1 MDRPGNPGNLGTLIR
16 SCDALGAS
24 GLVVTGH
31 AVDLYDPATI
41 TASRGSIF
49 ALPVVQAASH
59 AEVLQWVASVRERLG
74 RCDLV
79 GTDEHADT
87 DLAAHD
93 FTAPTVL
100 VVGNETHG
108 LSRAYRDACDA
119 VVRIPMSG
127 SASSLN
133 VSVAASIAIYE
144 VVRQRA
150 GDAGLL
156 RDDRPK
162 TVGATDR
169 LDYHRRCEAP
179 TERRRRGT
187 QSRPGERDVRFG
199 RQRQPSADAVSRHA
213 RTAAAWARARP
224 QRDPGRARRRL
235 RRVHHLALHDGDRRH
250 LLPVG
255 RGAERDG
262 AVLPQHGD
270 RALHAG
276 HRRDRGGRVRAF
288 LEAVGRAVLSVHDP
302 AEHVAWLGHQRRDH
316 PGLPGG
322 SHRRAAGDHR
332 RARRLGRGP
341 HRLPHRLSDARARAV
356 LQGGPDAR
364 VSGHR
369 DRRRHQPL
377 GVGRAA
383 EGRHRL
389 RPPSSLRA
397 RFRSR

>member
-1 MDRPGNPGNLGTLIR
+1 MSNRVKRHRSRTFVLEGVQPITRALAHGWTFEAVIHESGAPLSDWATDVIARADAAVRYEMTPELLGAAQREDRHVGTAGRGANARRVVRADPDPRKPAGRRDGSAREPGNLGTLIR

-79 GTDEHADT
+79 GTDERADT

-150 GDAGLL
+150 GHFVPSSRGLAVPLQRRDKLRADCSVTVEDTRGLGEASVEHWRTRCLRSALSAPAQTPQRPGSGELRSVLRRRRQVAARRRRHPGRPARWRAGLL

-162 TVGATDR
+162 TVGSDR
-169 LDYHRRCEAP
+169 PARL
-179 TERRRRGT
+179 
-187 QSRPGERDVRFG
+187 
-199 RQRQPSADAVSRHA
+199 PSAV
-213 RTAAAWARARP
+213 
-224 QRDPGRARRRL
+224 
-235 RRVHHLALHDGDRRH
+235 
-250 LLPVG
+250 
-255 RGAERDG
+255 
-262 AVLPQHGD
+262 
-270 RALHAG
+270 
-276 HRRDRGGRVRAF
+276 
-288 LEAVGRAVLSVHDP
+288 
-302 AEHVAWLGHQRRDH
+302 
-316 PGLPGG
+316 
-322 SHRRAAGDHR
+322 
-332 RARRLGRGP
+332 
-341 HRLPHRLSDARARAV
+341 
-356 LQGGPDAR
+356 
-364 VSGHR
+364 
-369 DRRRHQPL
+369 
-377 GVGRAA
+377 
-383 EGRHRL
+383 
-389 RPPSSLRA
+389 
-397 RFRSR
+397 